1 MRTIDVIYT
10 GAAKLKAALHSRSE
24 FACVDCERWDRC
36 GLSSS
41 KNCIARTEQIE
52 RGDWKWRRRAKA
64 LRLVGWR

>member
-1 MRTIDVIYT
+1 MRTIDIIYG
-10 GAAKLKAALHSRSE
+10 GAAKLITALRSQSE
-24 FACVDCERWDRC
+24 FVCADCERRDRC

-41 KNCIARTEQIE
+41 KNCIARAEQIE